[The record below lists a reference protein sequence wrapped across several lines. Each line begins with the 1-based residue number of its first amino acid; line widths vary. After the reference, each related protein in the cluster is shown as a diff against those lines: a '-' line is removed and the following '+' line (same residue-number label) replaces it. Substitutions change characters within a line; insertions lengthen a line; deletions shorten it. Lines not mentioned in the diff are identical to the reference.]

1 MIVGVPGAL
10 GAYDNEQ
17 LSLDAPAGDSVQVP
31 PDPKLPAPEDENE
44 TDPPGRDGTP
54 MSLSETVAVH
64 VVEPETE
71 NVDGAQTTLVAVA
84 RVDTEI
90 DSEPLLAAQPGSEP
104 APG

>member
-1 MIVGVPGAL
+1 
-10 GAYDNEQ
+10 
-17 LSLDAPAGDSVQVP
+17 
-31 PDPKLPAPEDENE
+31 
-44 TDPPGRDGTP
+44 

-64 VVEPETE
+64 VVEPETDS
-71 NVDGAQTTLVAVA
+71 VDGAQTTLVAVA